1 MTIHKEA
8 FDCLINSPGQYQRKF
23 IENIMENMDAD
34 VMVLTL
40 LTPRS
45 DYVQQL
51 EGRINNQ
58 ILGVKGL
65 SVILSSPWRHIVL
78 LINFVVYLS

>member
-1 MTIHKEA
+1 
-8 FDCLINSPGQYQRKF
+8 
-23 IENIMENMDAD
+23 MENMDAD
-34 VMVLTL
+34 VRVLTL

-65 SVILSSPWRHIVL
+65 SVIISSPW
-78 LINFVVYLS
+78 